1 MKQETLEEAAKYYAH
16 NYFDMHETN
25 NYKALLNGFKQGAKW
40 QEENSDKIWSND
52 DVMEI
57 LSDWFLYR
65 IDEDVEFKLTFS
77 KWFEQFKK
85 K

>member
-1 MKQETLEEAAKYYAH
+1 MKQETLHEVALEFAKDHFEMYETS
-16 NYFDMHETN
+16 NFGSMYF
-25 NYKALLNGFKQGAKW
+25 GFIWGAKW

-77 KWFEQFKK
+77 KWFEKFKK